1 MERCCGTCKW
11 HWYENIDEG
20 FVCTNIDSE
29 YCTDWTDYAD
39 SCEDWEGKDDERFN
53 QQTGGD

>member
-11 HWYENIDEG
+11 HCYENIDEG

-29 YCTDWTDYAD
+29 YCAD
-39 SCEDWEGKDDERFN
+39 CVNDMLHCVE
-53 QQTGGD
+53 